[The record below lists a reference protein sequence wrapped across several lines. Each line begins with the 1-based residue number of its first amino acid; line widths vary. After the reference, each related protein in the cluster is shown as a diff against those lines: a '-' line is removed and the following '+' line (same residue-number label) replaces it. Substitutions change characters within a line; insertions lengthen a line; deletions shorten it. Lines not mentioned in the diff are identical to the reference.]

1 MICRLQRFNEKVHIP
16 DKGGII
22 YRITTD
28 HYVQATL

>member
-1 MICRLQRFNEKVHIP
+1 MFYRLQRLNEKINIP

-22 YRITTD
+22 FPITME